1 MAERKGNNTKKI
13 GNRKKTI
20 MEALA
25 LISVLVIAFTGLWG
39 FAEYLR
45 ENQDVKEIDIP
56 ITVSLKIVG
65 VDWTIQYMD
74 APTLNN
80 TVYKLLIEC
89 SKEYDFPVDYT
100 YWSNYDSVLI
110 NSINETENG
119 KDGMWWQY
127 YVNDVYGEIGCDKK
141 EIFDGDMVEWRFED
155 PMQ

>member
-20 MEALA
+20 IEALA
-25 LISVLVIAFTGLWG
+25 LISVLAFTFTGLWG
-39 FAEYLR
+39 LAEYLR
-45 ENQDVKEIDIP
+45 ENQDVKEIDKP
-56 ITVSLKIVG
+56 ITVSLKING
-65 VDWTIQYMD
+65 RDWTIQYMD
-74 APTLNN
+74 AQTLNN

-89 SKEYDFPVDYT
+89 SKEYDFQVDYT

-141 EIFDGDMVEWRFED
+141 EIFNGDLVEWRFED
-155 PMQ
+155 PRQ